1 MEYSDTI
8 IMALR
13 KKYESKQLET
23 LKSSKDTLRKEIQIG
38 TAAIPLYKEQLFHN
52 LCSIML
58 PETMDDMDY
67 LDRFVKYQNQNRPE
81 VIRQTQREKHLLHL
95 VYYHKKI
102 MKIQKIYPNG

>member
-38 TAAIPLYKEQLFHN
+38 TAAIPLYKEQDA
-52 LCSIML
+52 I
-58 PETMDDMDY
+58 
-67 LDRFVKYQNQNRPE
+67 
-81 VIRQTQREKHLLHL
+81 
-95 VYYHKKI
+95 
-102 MKIQKIYPNG
+102 

>member
-38 TAAIPLYKEQLFHN
+38 TVTELNYT
-52 LCSIML
+52 
-58 PETMDDMDY
+58 ET
-67 LDRFVKYQNQNRPE
+67 
-81 VIRQTQREKHLLHL
+81 
-95 VYYHKKI
+95 
-102 MKIQKIYPNG
+102 